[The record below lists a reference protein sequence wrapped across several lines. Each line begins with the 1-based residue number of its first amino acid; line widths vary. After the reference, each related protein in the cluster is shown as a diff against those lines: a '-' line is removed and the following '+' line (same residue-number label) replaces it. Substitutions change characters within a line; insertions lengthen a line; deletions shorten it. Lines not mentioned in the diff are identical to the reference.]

1 MLRQIAE
8 HVDTKTA
15 ASLART
21 CKSLRN
27 AGELESMGDA
37 RVVNLYLC
45 TAERHHLSSAMNHK
59 FNVSDAFNHKEVGD
73 IVREAAASCNSAF
86 ET

>member
-1 MLRQIAE
+1 
-8 HVDTKTA
+8 
-15 ASLART
+15 
-21 CKSLRN
+21 
-27 AGELESMGDA
+27 
-37 RVVNLYLC
+37 
-45 TAERHHLSSAMNHK
+45 MNHK